1 VQWHPEERLDDLR
14 LFAGLVGAA
23 TAYANQKVSA

>member
-14 LFAGLVGAA
+14 LFAGLVAA
-23 TAYANQKVSA
+23 ARDRAERV